1 MEIATPLALKRFIES
16 LTKAVEG
23 DTTESV
29 VVGKAREALAKL
41 LAERDWLDP
50 IYQEPG
56 DPYYRQYLLYRDPLD
71 RFSVQSFVW
80 GPGQSTPVHDHTV
93 WGLVGVYQGA
103 EKCQRYRRLASG
115 EVIPD
120 GDEQILV
127 AGQIDYVSPSV
138 GDIHTVRNAHDDRVS
153 ISIHVYGAD
162 IGKVERH
169 VFDLKTGAVKP
180 FVSGYSTPRALS

>member
-1 MEIATPLALKRFIES
+1 MHTSLAFRDFVSE
-16 LTKAVEG
+16 LTRAVDE
-23 DTTESV
+23 DPSESV
-29 VVGKAREALAKL
+29 VVAKAHRALAIL
-41 LAERDWLDP
+41 LGQQDWLDP
-50 IYQEPG
+50 VFQEPG

-103 EKCQRYRRLASG
+103 EKCQRYRRLTSG
-115 EVIPD
+115 ELVPD
-120 GDEQILV
+120 GDEQILA
-127 AGQIDYVSPSV
+127 AGQIDHVSPSV

-162 IGKVERH
+162 IGKVQRH

-180 FVSGYSTPRALS
+180 FVSGYSMPRALS

>member
-1 MEIATPLALKRFIES
+1 MGNAFERFIVS
-16 LTKAVEG
+16 LTEAVRKAN
-23 DTTESV
+23 TESAV
-29 VVGKAREALAKL
+29 VDEAREALAKL

-50 IYQEPG
+50 IFQEPG

-115 EVIPD
+115 ELVPH
-120 GDEQILV
+120 GDEQILAV
-127 AGQIDYVSPSV
+127 GQIDHVSPSV